1 MALLRIKD
9 YLLVILSIVSLC
21 SFLYI
26 KSLKNSLK
34 SYKTSLIAK
43 DMQIVSLKNSIDKQ
57 NEQIKALKLDIKNY
71 QKPSQKQEKIK
82 QVKENDE
89 LKAYKELFR
98 ILGE

>member
-26 KSLKNSLK
+26 KSLKNSLE

-43 DMQIVSLKNSIDKQ
+43 DMQIISLKNSIDKQ
-57 NEQIKALKLDIKNY
+57 NEQIKALKLDLSNFKL
-71 QKPSQKQEKIK
+71 PSQKQEKIK
-82 QVKENDE
+82 QIKESDE